1 MSTAK
6 VTMIATP
13 RVLSGRIFSTYL
25 RVVYWLDVEE
35 EEKEEDI
42 NC

>member
-6 VTMIATP
+6 AMMMATP
-13 RVLSGRIFSTYL
+13 RVLSGRSFSTYL
-25 RVVYWLDVEE
+25 RVVYCLDV
-35 EEKEEDI
+35 EEDI

>member
-6 VTMIATP
+6 VMMMATP
-13 RVLSGRIFSTYL
+13 RVLSGGNINTYL
-25 RVVYWLDVEE
+25 RVVYGLDVEE
-35 EEKEEDI
+35 EDI

>member
-6 VTMIATP
+6 AMMMATP
-13 RVLSGRIFSTYL
+13 RVLSGRNINTYL
-25 RVVYWLDVEE
+25 RVVYGLDVEE
-35 EEKEEDI
+35 EEDF